1 MGIHKSYFYYESEKD
16 DSEVEAVIRQ
26 KAGITSEGFW
36 KIFNLIRNVLP
47 TLNLDFSGKANK
59 IVPG

>member
-26 KAGITSEGFW
+26 KAEITGEGFW
-36 KIFNLIRNVLP
+36 KIFNLIRKDGHLWNHKRIHL
-47 TLNLDFSGKANK
+47 
-59 IVPG
+59 